1 MHDNFVRII
10 VFLFLSSVV
19 MYGNTLRVGIFQPI
33 INSTVP
39 KKDYILGTTVF
50 MKAITEDAG
59 IEVSIV
65 YYDDPRKLG
74 EDFNS
79 KKLDYIASDALT
91 IVQNIPIANL
101 ENGIMSFK
109 DSKVD
114 SQTLL
119 IIGLSNDARPMNE
132 KLRGSVVSD
141 GDVCSELYLKTLL
154 LQQSLSL
161 EPNLIRTKNAQQS
174 LLKLFFEKADI
185 ALVDRAA
192 YNLAIELNPQMKTK
206 LTVLKIVPLT
216 IGPIGYMRKGI
227 DSDLRAKV
235 ISLGK
240 QLNTTNRGKQL
251 LQLFRA
257 STMDDSYTKDLQN
270 IYTLYA
276 HYQTLSQGKKR

>member
-1 MHDNFVRII
+1 MHDNFVRMI
-10 VFLFLSSVV
+10 VLSYLSSIMVC
-19 MYGNTLRVGIFQPI
+19 GNTLRVGIFQPI

-39 KKDYILGTTVF
+39 KKDYVLGTTVF

-59 IEVSIV
+59 IELSMA
-65 YYDDPRKLG
+65 YYDNPRKLG

-79 KKLDYIASDALT
+79 KKLDYIAADALT
-91 IVQNIPIANL
+91 IVQNIPIGNL
-101 ENGIMSFK
+101 ENGVMSFK

-119 IIGLSNDARPMNE
+119 IIGLSKDSRTINE

-154 LQQSLSL
+154 LQQSPGL
-161 EPNLIRTKNAQQS
+161 EPNLILTKNAQQS

-206 LTVLKIVPLT
+206 LTVLKMVPLT

-227 DSDLRAKV
+227 DADLRAKV
-235 ISLGK
+235 ITLGK

-276 HYQTLSQGKKR
+276 HYQTLIQGKK